1 MSSSVDNRIVSM
13 EFDNQQFESG
23 VSTTMDT
30 LAKFKDALKFEGA
43 EKGLENI
50 GNIAENFDM
59 SGMDE
64 AVENTST
71 RFSALAEIGV
81 GALRR
86 IGEMAVDTGMSIAK
100 NLADQL
106 IVEPLSQGW
115 DKYENSLKSVQT
127 IMAATGED
135 IDTVQYYMDKL
146 NWYTD
151 ETSYNYSDMANNI
164 AKFTSNG
171 VDLDEATSAM
181 FGIANMA
188 GLAGTEVS
196 EASHAMEGFAKAMGM
211 GYMNQ
216 QSWSFIKTAGMDT
229 IATKQ
234 AFIDAAVEL
243 GKLKKVGEDAYET
256 LDGKYSVSA
265 ENFLEAMGKA
275 KWIDT
280 DVMMSALTRFGS
292 SAEAIYKIA
301 QETGLTA
308 SEIIPRLSEFGVE
321 VDDIALKA
329 FQAGQ
334 EYRTFT
340 DAIEATKDAVSTGW
354 MNTFRLLLG
363 NYEEAKDLW
372 TSLGNTL
379 YDVFAESG
387 NIRNDILDQWS
398 TMGGRDILIEGFY
411 NIGNG
416 IMNAFQPVRD
426 MFSSLFGFSGN
437 EDMYEEEI
445 FRLAEGFLHITE
457 SFKSLTE
464 VPLNLGNIIEGVVA
478 PFKFLIELAKNLVY
492 AFSPLGT
499 VLVSLISVITNA
511 AGGVGQLVARFFDLA
526 GALVNSSNIFRIIH
540 KLLTYII
547 EAGKTV
553 ITGIGRAIS
562 ESEALSGIF
571 ETVSSAFEKLK
582 GFLKDL
588 VTFEGLE
595 QWVNDFGLWL
605 AYAAQDIVKFVRDAK
620 IIDRVVD
627 FFTPVVTAVQNF
639 ANLIGN
645 AFNKVIT
652 KVKEFIGNIDFA
664 GKASEAF
671 AFLKGWAVY
680 IFNFID
686 SLNLLGKA
694 MTVFNTLKAWI
705 TNVANAI
712 GDFVTRSQAFQR
724 LSEWITPVISRIKEL
739 VKQFGPLKTIGLVIG
754 GIALAIRD
762 LAVRLYDLVTSS
774 GVLEKLAD
782 LFWKVVNAIQAFGT
796 KVYNVAL
803 PVIERLK
810 NTFDAFKNTLKV
822 FFTKDYL
829 TGLFDKKNWD
839 FSSVKGFASSVVKAF
854 NSIKDRFKA
863 IFSTNSAVKNKDFT
877 SLGTWIKDYFK
888 SLIPEEGFIRD
899 ILDKL
904 IDIKNKIVNF
914 FKDLKDAIVNHDLP
928 AIKEKISGFFASIG
942 EAIKKVAS
950 FLNDVDI
957 MALAKSL
964 SQLFL
969 AFSLAKLAL
978 KMSGFF
984 KMLSDIGRESF
995 GTQII
1000 KIAVAIGILAA
1011 SMWALSQIPADK
1023 LQGAMQAMGELAAV
1037 MVTFT
1042 GIMGV
1047 MAKFGLGKD
1056 FAMGAGGL
1064 IGMTVAVGLMVGVI
1078 KLIEKSG
1085 INFETVIS
1093 NAESFITVFGLLGA
1107 LMLIAKVGGKNAWS
1121 AGVGLIAMS
1130 GAIFILVQ
1138 DIKAIAKI
1146 SQSDLNKGIKVIGQL
1161 MLIMGLVSAL
1171 SRFAGANA
1179 SKAGSMLLKMSFAI
1193 GILVICINALSK
1205 IDPTGLQ
1212 RAETAIIVLMGVMGG
1227 LLAVSKLAENSA
1239 GAIMSMAVLLGV
1251 IAAALWVLAE
1261 KDWNSVLGAAAALS
1275 MVAVALGICFG
1286 FLGALG
1292 PKVLTALGSV
1302 IAMGVLLA
1310 AITGCLYVLS
1320 GIDAESNL
1328 KNAEVLS
1335 LLAVVFTGVIAA
1347 FGAMGA
1353 LAIEGALMAVASLGT
1368 FLLGIVGIVA
1378 LMAEISAI
1386 DQAAGGVLENG
1397 FALLNRI
1404 AVGLGEFVGN
1414 FIGSALES
1422 ISNKLPAIGSN
1433 ISDFMTNIQ
1442 PFIDAV
1448 STLPEGFGNKTAEL
1462 TTAMS
1467 KLTDA
1472 AVWGNVK
1479 TSFFD
1484 ADMTTFAKNLKDFA
1498 GPFKDFVKEISEIE
1512 GLDAASAATTV
1523 MESMTTFAKDIPN
1536 DGGIISWFTGNNN
1549 IKTFGENLKSFGEDF
1564 ATYAGSIAGI
1574 TPETVQ
1580 NSIDAAEIISK
1591 FSETIPN
1598 EGGIISWFI
1607 GDNKISTF
1615 GKNLAAFGPD
1625 FATYA
1630 GSIAEIGVNIKT
1642 KSVAIA
1648 ESISALSAVDIQ
1660 NQGGVVSWFAGD
1672 NTFKKFGENLA
1683 AFGPDF
1689 ATYAK
1694 SVAEVNTGIADKS
1707 TAIANSIKA
1716 LSAVKLDNSGGVA
1729 GFFAGDNDLGPFGDN
1744 LKTFGEGFKEFYLA
1758 VKDIELGKVNAVINS
1773 LENLL
1778 QFATDLAGANGFGDA
1793 YGFDVLIGQMTAV
1806 ATTAVQAL
1814 ADEFTNSS
1822 AQLTTAITTMIGYM
1836 VTALSTNQYLVTD
1849 QARLLCEAVIL
1860 QFQTSLPDETF
1871 SRIGRGIIL
1880 AFIDGILRT
1889 KQQAIQAATDLANAT
1904 TEAVRS
1910 ALPENVWYDIG
1921 AMAAQGLANG
1931 IRDKMNEVA
1940 NAAIQAASEAVNAA
1954 RQTLQVE
1961 SPSKVFWQIGAYTME
1976 GLANGITDNTSNIG
1990 IVADAAAREAI
2001 DAFSYV
2007 ASVITAAMDDELN
2020 LSPLITPVLDL
2031 SNVQAGSET
2040 MNSLL
2045 GNANIAAGVSVP
2057 GYISPNSIAQ
2067 LTASIESMAAKMQ
2080 GQEKP
2085 NINIYVTGGDN
2096 ANAEEIA
2103 DEVINRINIEYQ
2115 RQRAVWA

>member
-23 VSTTMDT
+23 VSTTMQT
-30 LAKFKDALKFEGA
+30 LSQFKEALKFEGA
-43 EKGLENI
+43 EKGLQGIEAAAQNFNMDGI
-50 GNIAENFDM
+50 GD
-59 SGMDE
+59 
-64 AVENTST
+64 AVEEASGH
-71 RFSALAEIGV
+71 FSVLEEIGI

-86 IGEMAVDTGMSIAK
+86 LGAMAVNTGVTIAK
-100 NLADQL
+100 NLAKSF
-106 IVEPLSQGW
+106 IVDPLSQGFSE
-115 DKYENSLKSVQT
+115 YELKMNSVQT
-127 IMAATGED
+127 IMAGSHESMEAVNGYLEE
-135 IDTVQYYMDKL
+135 L
-146 NWYTD
+146 NKYADQTIY
-151 ETSYNYSDMANNI
+151 SFSDMTSNI
-164 AKFTSNG
+164 GKFTNAGVSLNDAVAAIKGISN
-171 VDLDEATSAM
+171 EAALSGANANEASRAMYNFAQALSA
-181 FGIANMA
+181 GYVKLIDWKSIENANMA
-188 GLAGTEVS
+188 TKEFKEEL
-196 EASHAMEGFAKAMGM
+196 
-211 GYMNQ
+211 
-216 QSWSFIKTAGMDT
+216 IKTALIEGTLVKEGDKFVSTTTNAQGKISDAFDATSMFNDSLNHQWMTTEVLTKTLARYSDATTDIGKRAYAAATEVKTFSQMVDT
-229 IATKQ
+229 IKEAVGSGWAQTFEYLFGNLEQ
-234 AFIDAAVEL
+234 AKKLWTGL
-243 GKLKKVGEDAYET
+243 G
-256 LDGKYSVSA
+256 
-265 ENFLEAMGKA
+265 
-275 KWIDT
+275 
-280 DVMMSALTRFGS
+280 SALTDIFAGS
-292 SAEAIYKIA
+292 GE
-301 QETGLTA
+301 
-308 SEIIPRLSEFGVE
+308 
-321 VDDIALKA
+321 
-329 FQAGQ
+329 
-334 EYRTFT
+334 
-340 DAIEATKDAVSTGW
+340 
-354 MNTFRLLLG
+354 
-363 NYEEAKDLW
+363 
-372 TSLGNTL
+372 
-379 YDVFAESG
+379 
-387 NIRNDILDQWS
+387 IRNDVLKIWS
-398 TMGGRDILIEGFY
+398 EIGGHDVLFEGVS
-411 NIGNG
+411 NIGRGMLNVL
-416 IMNAFQPVRD
+416 QPVRD
-426 MFSSLFGFSGN
+426 AINSIFGISGDKN
-437 EDMYEEEI
+437 LYEQEI
-445 FRLAEGFLHITE
+445 LRLAEGFLHLTE
-457 SFKSLTE
+457 SFKSMTE
-464 VPLNLGNIIEGVVA
+464 IPLNLSGIVEGLVA
-478 PFKFLIELAKNLVY
+478 PFKFLLELVRNLAY
-492 AFSPLGT
+492 AFSPL
-499 VLVSLISVITNA
+499 LSLIVPFFSVITNA
-511 AGGVGQLVARFFDLA
+511 AGGVGQLAARFFELA
-526 GALVNSSNIFRIIH
+526 GALVNSSNIFRIIN

-547 EAGKTV
+547 QAGKTV
-553 ITGIGRAIS
+553 IGGIGRAIR
-562 ESEALSGIF
+562 ESETLSGIF
-571 ETVSSAFEKLK
+571 DTVSSAFGKLK
-582 GFLKDL
+582 DFLKDL

-595 QWVNDFGLWL
+595 QWVNDFGLEL
-605 AYAAQDIVKFVRDAK
+605 AYVAQDIVKFVRDAK
-620 IIDRVVD
+620 IIDRVAG

-645 AFNKVIT
+645 AFSKVIA

-694 MTVFNTLKAWI
+694 MTVLNTLKAWI
-705 TNVANAI
+705 TKVANAI
-712 GDFVTRSQAFQR
+712 GDFVTRSQAFQKIAN
-724 LSEWITPVISRIKEL
+724 WITPIINQIKQL
-739 VKQFGPLKTIGLVIG
+739 YKQFGLLKTVGMVIG
-754 GIALAIRD
+754 GIALGIKD

-774 GVLEKLAD
+774 GVLEKLSSM
-782 LFWKVVNAIQAFGT
+782 FWNAVKAIQAFGT

-810 NTFDAFKNTLKV
+810 TTFQTVKDAFGMMNLSKYFENLDFSSFKGFTTSVIRSFDAF
-822 FFTKDYL
+822 TK
-829 TGLFDKKNWD
+829 
-839 FSSVKGFASSVVKAF
+839 SFA
-854 NSIKDRFKA
+854 IRFKHLA
-863 IFSTNSAVKNKDFT
+863 TLRGIADGK

-888 SLIPEEGFIRD
+888 SLIPEDGFIRD

-904 IDIKNKIVNF
+904 TGIKNKIVNF
-914 FKDLKDAIVNHDLP
+914 FKDLKDAIINHDLP

-942 EAIKKVAS
+942 EAIKKVAR

-1064 IGMTVAVGLMVGVI
+1064 IGMTIAVGLMVGVI

-1107 LMLIAKVGGKNAWS
+1107 LMLVAKVGGKNAWS

-1205 IDPTGLQ
+1205 IDPTGLK

-1328 KNAEVLS
+1328 KNAEALS
-1335 LLAVVFTGVIAA
+1335 LLAGVLTAVVAA
-1347 FGAMGA
+1347 FGAMGIMA
-1353 LAIEGALMAVASLGT
+1353 VEGAVAIVASLTILFGG
-1368 FLLGIVGIVA
+1368 LMGLVEALGYLSQYA
-1378 LMAEISAI
+1378 THME
-1386 DQAAGGVLENG
+1386 EG
-1397 FALLNRI
+1397 FEFLNRLAKGI
-1404 AVGLGEFVGN
+1404 GEFIGN
-1414 FIGSALES
+1414 LIGSALES
-1422 ISNKLPAIGSN
+1422 ISNSLPAIGDN
-1433 ISDFMTNIQ
+1433 ISQFAIKLR
-1442 PFIDAV
+1442 PFIGIV
-1448 STLPEGFGNKTAEL
+1448 SQLPEGFGNKTGEL
-1462 TTAMS
+1462 ATAMS

-1472 AVWGNVK
+1472 AIWGNVK
-1479 TSFFD
+1479 TSFFG

-1498 GPFKDFVKEISEIE
+1498 IPFKDFIKEMSEIE
-1512 GLDAASAATTV
+1512 GLDAAGAATSV
-1523 MESMTTFAKDIPN
+1523 MESMSAFAKDLPTGGFIGWLTGQTSIETFGKNLKSFGADYAEFAQSITKTPINTATVAKSVAEAVQAFASIQIENQGGALSWWVGDNDIATFGANLKTFGADFKEYATSISGIPINTATITRAVTEAITNLASVSIENQGGALSWWVGDN
-1536 DGGIISWFTGNNN
+1536 DIA
-1549 IKTFGENLKSFGEDF
+1549 TFGENLK
-1564 ATYAGSIAGI
+1564 
-1574 TPETVQ
+1574 
-1580 NSIDAAEIISK
+1580 K
-1591 FSETIPN
+1591 
-1598 EGGIISWFI
+1598 
-1607 GDNKISTF
+1607 
-1615 GKNLAAFGPD
+1615 FGPA
-1625 FATYA
+1625 FAEYA
-1630 GSIAEIGVNIKT
+1630 QSIREVPINTATLTRGIVSAITELA
-1642 KSVAIA
+1642 SVKI
-1648 ESISALSAVDIQ
+1648 E
-1660 NQGGVVSWFAGD
+1660 NQGGALGWWAGENNID
-1672 NTFKKFGENLA
+1672 LFGENLA
-1683 AFGPDF
+1683 SFG
-1689 ATYAK
+1689 K
-1694 SVAEVNTGIADKS
+1694 S
-1707 TAIANSIKA
+1707 
-1716 LSAVKLDNSGGVA
+1716 
-1729 GFFAGDNDLGPFGDN
+1729 
-1744 LKTFGEGFKEFYLA
+1744 FKEFSDA
-1758 VKDIELGKVNAVINS
+1758 VQDVQLGKINAVINS
-1773 LENLL
+1773 LDGLL
-1778 QFATDLAGANGFGDA
+1778 DFATKLSAAGGFGDA
-1793 YGFDVLIGQMTAV
+1793 YGFDALIGQMTAV

-1822 AQLTTAITTMIGYM
+1822 AVLTTAITTMLGYI
-1836 VTALSTNQYLVTD
+1836 TSALSLNQYLVTD

-1976 GLANGITDNTSNIG
+1976 GLANGITDNTSDIG